1 MMGWAQG
8 VGNADGWMAVCGI
21 VVGIALLACTVAL
34 IRVNYRDRSQEPLSE
49 AERALRL
56 RLARGE
62 IDLDEFLR
70 EQSALR
76 R

>member
-1 MMGWAQG
+1 MGWSDG
-8 VGNADGWMAVCGI
+8 VDNADAWMTVCGF
-21 VVGIALLACTVAL
+21 VVGVALLACTIVL
-34 IRVNYRDRSQEPLSE
+34 IRASYRDRSQEPLSE

-62 IDLDEFLR
+62 IDVDEFLR
-70 EQSALR
+70 EQSVLR